1 MTYKSL
7 GQSYMNYKTLL
18 NVKGIAKYYYNILI
32 LYNIELTIFM
42 ISRKYN

>member
-7 GQSYMNYKTLL
+7 GQNYINYKTLFS
-18 NVKGIAKYYYNILI
+18 VKGITEYYCNILI

>member
-7 GQSYMNYKTLL
+7 GQSYMNYKTLF